1 LRKKRRGRMHARS
14 LVVKKVAGARA
25 SLGASFDSLLLTASG
40 KASCRYCTRFHPAKP
55 QFTRYC
61 SPSTSRFP
69 SSSYLPIGLRC
80 IQPSIAYQ
88 VDHIHNIPY
97 SAAPACHIFLHL
109 AVAYLR
115 ITSTTLFRPCPA
127 CLASLL
133 FHPKLPLVPQSLPS

>member
-1 LRKKRRGRMHARS
+1 LRKKRRGRLHARS

-25 SLGASFDSLLLTASG
+25 SLGASLTASG
-40 KASCRYCTRFHPAKP
+40 RASCKLDCTRFHPAKP

-69 SSSYLPIGLRC
+69 FSSYLPSGHRC
-80 IQPSIAYQ
+80 IQHSIASQ
-88 VDHIHNIPY
+88 VDHIRNIPY

-109 AVAYLR
+109 AAVYLR
-115 ITSTTLFRPCPA
+115 ITPTTSSRPCPA

-133 FHPKLPLVPQSLPS
+133 FHPKLPLIPRSLPS